1 MKSDFY
7 SKIILTGWVMIFVV
21 VAACDSSPP
30 AANTTRNSVSS
41 DRATTIEETFE
52 NTDDW
57 ETISG
62 RWSLDKNGER
72 TVLKQTA
79 TDNRYPVI
87 LLREPEFSDV
97 DVTVQFRPISGKI
110 DASGGIV
117 FRALDGA
124 NYYNVRA
131 NSLEDNF
138 RLYATVAGSRR
149 QIAST
154 KVDPPQIGEWHT
166 LRVVAV
172 GDHIQAYLNGKLLI
186 DHRDSRFQSGHVGLW
201 TKADAVTQFADF
213 KVLGVVSK
221 NSR

>member
-1 MKSDFY
+1 M
-7 SKIILTGWVMIFVV
+7 
-21 VAACDSSPP
+21 
-30 AANTTRNSVSS
+30 
-41 DRATTIEETFE
+41 
-52 NTDDW
+52 
-57 ETISG
+57 
-62 RWSLDKNGER
+62 
-72 TVLKQTA
+72 
-79 TDNRYPVI
+79 
-87 LLREPEFSDV
+87 
-97 DVTVQFRPISGKI
+97 
-110 DASGGIV
+110 

-124 NYYNVRA
+124 NYYIVRA